1 MTRNACAALLC
12 LAAFSPA
19 LAQTRAPAA
28 AQPAASPAVSESE
41 APPRTVAQWLA
52 RLQRASRV
60 PAYSGTFVVSAPEGV
75 LSSARIWHA
84 CQGAQEI
91 ERVENLSGPP
101 RATYRRDD
109 DILIFQPGQRTIRAE
124 RRESGS
130 LFKGQLRP
138 GEEAEVARYYD
149 ARPEGQGRVA
159 GFDADIV
166 RLAAQDGWRYGY
178 RIWSERRTGLVIKMQ
193 TLDAAG
199 RVLEQSAFSELQF
212 SSPLEADK
220 LAQMMDDTQ
229 GWHIEKAGH
238 APTRADSEGWTLAS
252 PVPGFRPRQCYQHG
266 GASNASGAGG
276 VVQWIFSDG
285 LATVSLFLE
294 PYDARRHTRD
304 DLLAMGAT
312 HSLMLRLP
320 APASGWWLT
329 AVGEVPPQTLQAF
342 AQALRRMDAK
352 AGE

>member
-212 SSPLEADK
+212 SSPLEVDK

-229 GWHIEKAGH
+229 
-238 APTRADSEGWTLAS
+238 S
-252 PVPGFRPRQCYQHG
+252 
-266 GASNASGAGG
+266 
-276 VVQWIFSDG
+276 
-285 LATVSLFLE
+285 
-294 PYDARRHTRD
+294 
-304 DLLAMGAT
+304 
-312 HSLMLRLP
+312 
-320 APASGWWLT
+320 
-329 AVGEVPPQTLQAF
+329 
-342 AQALRRMDAK
+342 
-352 AGE
+352 